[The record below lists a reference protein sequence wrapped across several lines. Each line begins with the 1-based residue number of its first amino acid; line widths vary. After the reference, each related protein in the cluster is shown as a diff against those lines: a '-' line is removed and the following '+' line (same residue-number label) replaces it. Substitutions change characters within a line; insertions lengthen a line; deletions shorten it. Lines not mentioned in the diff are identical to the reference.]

1 MRPMMT
7 PGDDYVD
14 EDKRN
19 ENDKRKEAETGGSN
33 ENANNG
39 EPIDDERDENA
50 AYAKQINLTPK
61 SKTQNE
67 M

>member
-14 EDKRN
+14 EDTGN
-19 ENDKRKEAETGGSN
+19 ENDKRKEAENDGSN